1 MLFKDVI
8 ADLKKTFES
17 SDLESLKRLNF
28 YFENERP
35 KEIEDDGPT
44 ETIGLAE

>member
-1 MLFKDVI
+1 MSFLQKQ
-8 ADLKKTFES
+8 TS
-17 SDLESLKRLNF
+17 SYCTLINKF